1 LKKKNLLLMMFILV
15 MSATVGQAQVNSIA
29 YKVKNYTLFTNNSGA
44 NKTNDD
50 LLQGVEIG
58 YAHGLNKYLDLYVP
72 LRLGVPLFKTG
83 NQFLQGTWGFDPS
96 LVGKY
101 DNGGLLVPYAS
112 LGFSAENIVKTWNSG
127 VLIGGG
133 VNFRLADQTFLTLG
147 TGFRKSFT
155 AQRNSWQHSLGLLL
169 PVGGA
174 GLNAE
179 PTMSAKEK
187 AINEAA
193 AARLQADAA
202 AKAQVDNAKRAAAEQ
217 AEVAAKAEAEKA
229 QAAAEKAKME
239 AEVNIRAEKEKA
251 RLETEARMQAEKAQM
266 EAEARKKA
274 AVTPPPPAV
283 VTTQTTTTT
292 TQTPVILTQTEQ
304 QVMTYAMQGV
314 QFETGSAQLLKSSYS
329 VLDNVV
335 SVLKGN
341 SQLRLS
347 INGHT
352 DKTGNE
358 SANVKLSQSRANAC
372 MAYLVSK
379 GISLSRLT
387 AKGYGSSEPTSD
399 NSTPEGRK
407 MNRRVEFTPY

>member
-15 MSATVGQAQVNSIA
+15 MTATVGQAQVNSIA

-72 LRLGVPLFKTG
+72 FRLGVPLFKTG

-112 LGFSAENIVKTWNSG
+112 LGFSVENIVKTWNSG

-202 AKAQVDNAKRAAAEQ
+202 AKAQADNAKRAAAEQ